1 MELDKCAQDNPVD
14 LSRHISLC
22 DLSKLHQQWGLDD
35 KIALFSE
42 YVQHNDLGNIDTS
55 DVIQQLLRNS
65 DASKEIGYWREYH
78 QTQRREAILKGDIQ
92 GGMEP
97 GGIRDAETKRE

>member
-14 LSRHISLC
+14 LSRHISFC
-22 DLSKLHQQWGLDD
+22 DLSQLRQKWGLDD

-42 YVQHNDLGNIDTS
+42 YAQHNDSGNIDTS

-65 DASKEIGYWREYH
+65 DTPKEIGYWRDTIKH
-78 QTQRREAILKGDIQ
+78 KGE
-92 GGMEP
+92 MP
-97 GGIRDAETKRE
+97 F

>member
-1 MELDKCAQDNPVD
+1 MELDKFAQDNPVD

-22 DLSKLHQQWGLDD
+22 DLSQLLQKWGLDD

-42 YVQHNDLGNIDTS
+42 YVQHNPLGNLDTD
-55 DVIQQLLRNS
+55 DVIEQLRPNS
-65 DASKEIGYWREYH
+65 DISKEIGFWREYH
-78 QTQRREAILKGDIQ
+78 QTRRRQALLKGDMQ